1 MAIEAVHQGESGPRV
16 AALHKGL
23 LYLNRN
29 QKGIIAQM
37 RDKLEQMLADDVAT
51 QSFGWATA
59 SAVGIFQYQF
69 VNRRDIPKKVKEK
82 YPVPLLRRDD
92 GTGNGDVDDATAGAL
107 NWLVREARGIASAKV
122 LATRTAA
129 RGHVGRA

>member
-1 MAIEAVHQGESGPRV
+1 MAIEAVHQGESGPKV
-16 AALHKGL
+16 ATLHKGL
-23 LYLNRN
+23 LHLIRN
-29 QKGIIAQM
+29 QKGIIAET

-69 VNRRDIPKKVKEK
+69 VNRRDIPKKVKEQ
-82 YPVPLLRRDD
+82 YPVPLLRNVD